1 MRNPK
6 TMKLGQKMK
15 CVICGKEAQ
24 YVQAG
29 MSLCEEHFKAQQV
42 GDKEIDLMKIQ
53 IYADRIHTFLT
64 IGFSLAF
71 VVLGIVGIFLTL
83 YYQSWSTYNI
93 SGLYIGWIGI
103 IVFSGVAAIVMWIA
117 RMRYEEQE
125 KKIPKMLEAVEKGKR
140 LPPFDE
146 LHKFDC

>member
-1 MRNPK
+1 
-6 TMKLGQKMK
+6 MK

-24 YVQAG
+24 YIQSG

-42 GDKEIDLMKIQ
+42 EDKEIDLMKIQ
-53 IYADRIHTFLT
+53 LYADRVHTFVT

-71 VVLGIVGIFLTL
+71 VIYGIIGVFLGL

-93 SGLYIGWIGI
+93 RGLYVGWIGVI
-103 IVFSGVAAIVMWIA
+103 IFSAVALIVILIA
-117 RMRYEEQE
+117 AMSYRRQNS
-125 KKIPKMLEAVEKGKR
+125 KISKMLEAVEKGKR
-140 LPPFDE
+140 LPRFDE